1 MDAPDGGAREE
12 AHTDYFHLPFAGLAI
27 VFLARRIQ
35 PPLSLV
41 DREVEFCVL
50 TKYVFSYYIYIYILS
65 FLCGTFYMK
74 LKKKLKID
82 PRILTWG
89 VQHVVR
95 SLYEGCLFF
104 VILHDAGI
112 SYEAVAQ

>member
-1 MDAPDGGAREE
+1 MDAPDGGAQEE
-12 AHTDYFHLPFAGLAI
+12 AHTDYFYLPSAGLDI

-35 PPLSLV
+35 PPFSLV

-50 TKYVFSYYIYIYILS
+50 TKYLFSYYIPVYIY
-65 FLCGTFYMK
+65 FLFCGTFYLK

-89 VQHVVR
+89 VQHVVH
-95 SLYEGCLFF
+95 SLYQYEG
-104 VILHDAGI
+104 
-112 SYEAVAQ
+112 

>member
-1 MDAPDGGAREE
+1 MDAPD
-12 AHTDYFHLPFAGLAI
+12 GLAI

-50 TKYVFSYYIYIYILS
+50 TKYLFSYYIYIELYIY
-65 FLCGTFYMK
+65 FLFCGTFYLK

-89 VQHVVR
+89 VQHVAH
-95 SLYEGCLFF
+95 SLYEG
-104 VILHDAGI
+104 
-112 SYEAVAQ
+112 